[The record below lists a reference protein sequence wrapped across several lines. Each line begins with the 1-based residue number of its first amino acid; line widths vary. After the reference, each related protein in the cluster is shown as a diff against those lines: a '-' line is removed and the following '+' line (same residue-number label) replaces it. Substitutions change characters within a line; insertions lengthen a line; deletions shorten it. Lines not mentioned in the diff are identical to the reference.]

1 VRPRRRRL
9 VYAAA
14 AALVLAAA
22 GTAATLL
29 ILDRVNSHREAG
41 RPAGNEITAA
51 APWRLVISN
60 KIEAGGCT
68 VAVTDTDTGDQK
80 VFENVWGTKT
90 FQMQAEGTFR
100 WQAND
105 PGCLVVQRSGSGKAV
120 LPFSQKAGT
129 GDTDVF
135 AAPKAPGKVAVQVL
149 EFNSYGRCDF
159 ELHDAADGQ
168 LVDLGT
174 VPQGK
179 GPLLLGPNGRSQ
191 VYLADFAGCDVRVS
205 AEP

>member
-1 VRPRRRRL
+1 MRPRRRRL

-29 ILDRVNSHREAG
+29 ILDRVNSPREAG
-41 RPAGNEITAA
+41 RPAINEITAA
-51 APWRLVISN
+51 ALWRLVISN

-68 VAVTDTDTGDQK
+68 VAVKDTDTGDQK

-90 FQMQAEGTFR
+90 FQMQTAGTFR
-100 WQAND
+100 WEAND

-135 AAPKAPGKVAVQVL
+135 AAPKAPGTVAVQVL
-149 EFNSYGRCDF
+149 AFVSP
-159 ELHDAADGQ
+159 Q
-168 LVDLGT
+168 
-174 VPQGK
+174 VP
-179 GPLLLGPNGRSQ
+179 
-191 VYLADFAGCDVRVS
+191 D
-205 AEP
+205 E